1 MLKVLHLLNYPGQ
14 GGSEKYI
21 LGLMKALQDKCSF
34 YLAHSLD
41 GNLVQAMSNFNVP
54 VRKLP
59 LRGIWDLRAAWQLR
73 KLCREQAIDVLHTH
87 FLRENCIG
95 VMAKLLG
102 ARVRLIHTRHM
113 LLANSLPVKLFNRV
127 LSLFVN
133 RYIAV
138 SKAVQEQMLDEGIP
152 GRKISLIYNGVDAA
166 EFSGAAD
173 DPCAAGRSSEK
184 GRHPYGSSLSGI
196 DGRPSAS
203 DLPGTESHPCVSDRF
218 SEEGR
223 HPYASGLSGADART
237 CPLGLQKMA
246 GVPDVPGKATYPT
259 SFRADLGIPD
269 NTFVVSCAAR
279 FSTEKGHDF
288 LLDVIKLFNELNA
301 SNNLELKNKKAVTFL
316 LSGDG
321 ELYEAIK
328 LKARQSG
335 LANVIFLGYRQDVP
349 WILKNSDLYVC
360 PSQMEALG
368 ISVIEAMAA
377 GLPVIATNVGGLPEI
392 LQGSGAGILVDYGDA
407 EAFAQAL
414 FKLIYD
420 EDFYQ
425 ACKNNAVRI
434 VQKRFL
440 LSVMAEKTYQAYTD
454 F

>member
-21 LGLMKALQDKCSF
+21 LGLTKALQDKCSF

-41 GNLVQAMSNFNVP
+41 GKLVQAMSNFNVP

-102 ARVRLIHTRHM
+102 AKVRLIHTRHM
-113 LLANSLPVKLFNRV
+113 LHANSLPVKLFNRV

-138 SKAVQEQMLDEGIP
+138 SNAVREQMLAEGIP
-152 GRKISLIYNGVDAA
+152 GRKISLIYNGVDVAA
-166 EFSGAAD
+166 FS
-173 DPCAAGRSSEK
+173 S
-184 GRHPYGSSLSGI
+184 
-196 DGRPSAS
+196 
-203 DLPGTESHPCVSDRF
+203 
-218 SEEGR
+218 
-223 HPYASGLSGADART
+223 ASGL
-237 CPLGLQKMA
+237 QEMA
-246 GVPDVPGKATYPT
+246 SVPDVPDEATHPAN
-259 SFRADLGIPD
+259 FRADLGITD
-269 NTFVVSCAAR
+269 DTFVVSCAAR
-279 FSTEKGHDF
+279 FSSEKGHDF
-288 LLDVIKLFNELNA
+288 LLDVIKLFNELNE
-301 SNNLELKNKKAVTFL
+301 SNNLELNQDKNKKAVTFL

-321 ELYEAIK
+321 ELCEAIK

-392 LQGSGAGILVDYGDA
+392 LQGGGAGILVDYGDA

-414 FKLIYD
+414 FKFLYD
-420 EDFYQ
+420 EKFYQ
-425 ACKNNAVRI
+425 ACKINAVRI

-440 LSVMAEKTYQAYTD
+440 LSVMAEKTYRVYTD